1 MIEVGME
8 LSKRLQGV
16 VDMVTPGC
24 KLADIGCDHAYI
36 SIYLIK
42 KKIATKVIAMDV
54 NLGPL
59 KIAKKNIAES
69 GYGHKIEVRQS
80 DGLKNLAKEEV
91 ETIVIAGM
99 GGALIC
105 QILKE
110 GMEQVMAA
118 KELILQAQS
127 DLPLVRKLLQD
138 IKYQILEEKMLIDDK
153 KYYLVIKARNAK
165 NEFIKDNGL
174 KNEVDKEVYLRYGR
188 YLLEKQDLVLYQYLK
203 WRKKVTSQIIDR
215 LIKEKTANTK
225 KRLRQMNKELEL
237 IEMGLDHYR

>member
-1 MIEVGME
+1 ME

-16 VDMVTPGC
+16 VDMVTPGWAV
-24 KLADIGCDHAYI
+24 ADIGCDHAYI

-42 KKIATKVIAMDV
+42 NKIATKVIAMDV

-59 KIAKKNIAES
+59 NIAKKNIAES

-80 DGLKNLAKEEV
+80 DGLKSLAKKEV

-105 QILKE
+105 RILKE
-110 GMEQVMAA
+110 GIEQVMAV

-127 DLPLVRKLLQD
+127 DLPMVRKLLQD
-138 IKYQILEEKMLIDDK
+138 INYQIIEEKMLIDDK

-165 NEFIKDNGL
+165 NELTRDHK
-174 KNEVDKEVYLRYGR
+174 EDKEVYYAYGK
-188 YLLEKQDLVLYQYLK
+188 YLLEKQDHVLHQYLK
-203 WRKKVTSQIIDR
+203 WRKKVTSQIIDK
-215 LIKEKTANTK
+215 LKKEETANTR
-225 KRLRQMNKELEL
+225 KRLIQMKEELEL
-237 IEMGLDHYR
+237 IEMGLEYYRN